1 MLATGFSTGVR
12 VNKLDTLW
20 LTEAISL
27 RERDTGPLDDNEANR
42 VARQEGGDFAQRWQA
57 RALWLARRDG
67 LVTALT
73 HWKQGAR
80 LGAIALAIL
89 ALLSGAGMAATAFA
103 DAPRPINVFWAV
115 GSLLGLNL
123 IMLALWFLGLLLGGG
138 HGAWLGRLWLGLSQ
152 RLARDAKSAH
162 LGASLVTLLHRHG
175 LNRWLMGAAV
185 HAFWTL
191 CMLATLLTLLL
202 MFAARRYDFAWETTL
217 LHSQAFIALT
227 VHLGTLPAW
236 LGFPVPD
243 AALVQASGNGPAAL
257 EGARQAWAGWL
268 VGVVAC
274 YGLLPRALLALGCW
288 LRWRLGLRRLRP
300 ALDTPQAQ
308 RLRERLIPS
317 AEPLGAK
324 DLPAEPAW
332 GMVASAQGSQ
342 GHGAV
347 MAAIELDSDQPWPP
361 MTSPHIRDAGILDD
375 RASRHRLLEALASH
389 PAERLLLACDPRRS
403 PDRGTQALLAELSR
417 NARETRVWLLP
428 LPSGVADDP
437 ARLEAWRGALEQ
449 LALKAEVGF
458 PQHWLEQ
465 AHG

>member
-1 MLATGFSTGVR
+1 MLAAGFITGVR
-12 VNKLDTLW
+12 VNTLDIFW

-27 RERDTGPLDDNEANR
+27 RERDAGPLDDSEANR

-67 LVTALT
+67 LVAALE
-73 HWKQGAR
+73 HWKRGAR
-80 LGAIALAIL
+80 LGGMAL
-89 ALLSGAGMAATAFA
+89 ALLSLVTGAGMAATAFA
-103 DAPRPINVFWAV
+103 GAPRPINVFWAV

-123 IMLALWFLGLLLGGG
+123 LMLVSWFLGLLLGGD
-138 HGAWLGRLWLGLSQ
+138 HGAWLGRLWLGLTQ

-162 LGASLVTLLHRHG
+162 LGAALVTLLHRHG
-175 LNRWLMGAAV
+175 LNRWLLGAAV

-191 CMLATLLTLLL
+191 CMLATLATLLL
-202 MFAARRYDFAWETTL
+202 MFAARRYDFVWETTL

-227 VHLGTLPAW
+227 VHLGALPAW

-268 VGVVAC
+268 VGVVTC
-274 YGLLPRALLALGCW
+274 YGLLPRALLTLGCW
-288 LRWRLGLRRLRP
+288 SLWRLGVTRLQP
-300 ALDTPQAQ
+300 ALDTPQALL
-308 RLRERLIPS
+308 LRERLIPS
-317 AEPLGAK
+317 AEALGAS
-324 DLPAEPAW
+324 DHPAEPAW
-332 GMVASAQGSQ
+332 GPVASPLGGN

-361 MTSPHIRDAGILDD
+361 LTSPYIRDAGMLDD
-375 RASRHRLLEALASH
+375 RASRHSLLEALADR

-417 NARETRVWLLP
+417 NAGETRVWLLP
-428 LPSGVADDP
+428 SPSGEANDP
-437 ARLEAWRGALEQ
+437 ARLEAWRDALTQ
-449 LALKAEVGF
+449 LGLPVEVAF
-458 PQHWLEQ
+458 PQGWLEHT
-465 AHG
+465 HG